1 MDSVLRPFGE
11 RTASRGRY
19 GFDWA
24 TIIAIVLP
32 IIMDCFQSP
41 AELEQAAKGLTP
53 LQRIGLR
60 QRVRRE
66 MAHMDLNVRIFQRA
80 AAARDTADAIE
91 AELKATANS
100 ELMQG
105 DVFAAAFEEALKLGG
120 Q

>member
-1 MDSVLRPFGE
+1 MESVLKPFGE
-11 RTASRGRY
+11 RTAARGRY
-19 GFDWA
+19 GFDWV
-24 TIIAIVLP
+24 TIIAIILP
-32 IIMDCFQSP
+32 IIIDCFQGP
-41 AELEQAAKGLTP
+41 DELEQAAKGLTP

-66 MAHMDLNVRIFQRA
+66 VGRMDLGLRVFQRA
-80 AAARDTADAIE
+80 AAARDAADAIE
-91 AELKATANS
+91 AELTATANS